1 MAYGEDK
8 QKAAAKQET
17 NDILNSLF
25 KEYGLGQADVYKHKH
40 FNLITRSGME
50 KVIAKSGIVYDME
63 LVSGDSNHAIMK
75 GVFTNP
81 HNGAVASTFASAN
94 QSSSTSAYYAEMAEK
109 RCVSR
114 GVLKLL
120 GLYALGVF
128 GDDEWD
134 TKTMSAGDAVAFKE
148 SRRSIY
154 TKTSSDASTSR
165 SQAVYKGA

>member
-1 MAYGEDK
+1 MAYGADK
-8 QKAAAKQET
+8 QKTAAKQES
-17 NDILNSLF
+17 NEILNSLF
-25 KEYGLGQADVYKHKH
+25 KEFGLGQADVYKHKH

-50 KVIAKSGIVYDME
+50 KVIAKSGIIYDMD
-63 LVSGDSNHAIMK
+63 LVSGDANHAIMK

-81 HNGAVASTFASAN
+81 TNGEVASTFASAN

-134 TKTMSAGDAVAFKE
+134 TKTMSPGEATSFKE
-148 SRRSIY
+148 SRRAIY
-154 TKTSSDASTSR
+154 SKTTNGESTTR